1 MGRRTLLLIVA
12 CTALVAVAASS
23 AAADPIP
30 ITVTPPTDFG
40 SVLEGQA
47 STPQTLTIQNTG
59 AAAITLNQLTLAGTD
74 PGSFSIPAA
83 DDACSN
89 ATLNSGDTCDF
100 NVVFNPPSGAG
111 ERGVQTSLIDVGD
124 TAGDDAQEVDF
135 SGTAVAP
142 QIDVPASLPF
152 GSVQLGQSSSQIVTV
167 QNDGQGEL
175 DVTTPASPGGDFTV
189 SPTGTTCTGAGAQL
203 TPGDS
208 CNVNVVFTPSATGDE
223 NATLVVPSNDPDTPS
238 AQVPVSGTGTQ
249 GAVTFD
255 PTSLTFTTHLGTTS
269 PSQTI
274 SVQNT
279 GTAPLTIAGP
289 GNGVKI
295 NGTNQSNF
303 AVTGDGCTS
312 QTLQVGDSCDVSISF
327 TTTVMAQRT
336 ANLQIKDDG
345 AGGTQLAPLSGTGIQ
360 SGPVT
365 VTPTSNNFGSVA
377 EGSSSS
383 AQTFTFTNTGGDT
396 VTFPNAPGTF
406 SLTGTNPGDFSTAND
421 GCSGQTI
428 GAGDTCSVDVTFSPP
443 VGAGVRGARS
453 ATLSVTGG
461 FVNSPLTVKLTG
473 TATAPAISVPSTVN
487 FGNVAVGGQ
496 PGQQT
501 VTVKNNGAGTLTIGQ
516 IGAPSG
522 AGFSIVTDGCSNTGL
537 TAGQTCSVVLQF
549 QPSSTGAATGTLQ
562 IPHNDPDT
570 TNPVSISLTA
580 NGTQVG
586 PVTISPTSATFGS
599 VVEGSSSLPK
609 TFTVTNTGT
618 APLTG
623 LSVGLGGSGQ
633 SNFTI
638 TTDNCSPSGTTVNP
652 GKSCTFKVE
661 FTPAQGAGVRGPQT
675 ATVTVSGPTN
685 ASGLPQSL
693 GLSGTATA
701 PTISLPAS
709 YDFGNVPIG
718 QTATHAITVKN
729 TGSGTLDVTGQ
740 KITSPG
746 FSVSTDGCAAPTGL
760 LAAGDSCTI
769 TVQFQSTEVGTAS
782 GTLSVPNNDP
792 DAAHPAQVSL
802 SATGTMAGPVTVT
815 PGTKTFS
822 SQVEGT
828 TSAAQTFTVTNT
840 GTAPVAL
847 GPPPVVSLGGASPG
861 SFTLSGNTC
870 ASLTQLGA
878 AKSCVFKVAF
888 SPPVAAGTRGA
899 QNASVTVNGGA
910 DLPQTVPLSGTAT
923 SPTLSI
929 PNSVGFGSTLVGT
942 PVSNKVTISNTGT
955 GTLNVAFQNITG
967 AGFSVGTNG
976 CAGTA
981 GNLTAGKSCSITV
994 VFNPSSPGAASG
1006 TLKVTDNDPDSPN
1019 PASVSLTGTGTQIG
1033 PVTLGPGS
1041 NNFGSQLEGTQLEPA
1056 DVHRHEHRH
1065 GHADRRQG
1073 LAGRRQRRQ
1082 LRAQERQLH
1091 RRPRHGWRRLHLPGC
1106 LLTAGWGRRPWHSQR
1121 QRLGDGQRTK
1131 HARAVDADRPRDR
1144 PADRRAGQR
1153 RRLRQRAGRHHRP
1166 AAGRGHQ
1173 HRPGNAGG
1181 RRGEHDGQRLLG
1193 GEQRLRRRQRNAERE
1208 PELQHHGRLP
1218 VDQPGI
1224 GDRRAAGLE
1233 QRSGRLRHD
1242 AGDPDRH
1249 RHPAVRQHHRQHGLQ
1264 HRRGNHQQPAGDHR
1278 AQHGQRTPQDHH
1290 GLAGRGEPDIVRE
1303 VQRRLFEPVGGS
1315 REHVRHQRHL
1325 HCQRQQPQVR
1335 HPGRRRQ
1342 RTG

>member
-1 MGRRTLLLIVA
+1 MRAARATPSTGSRHQHGQTHSLLLIVA

-30 ITVTPPTDFG
+30 ITITPPADFG

-74 PGSFSIPAA
+74 PGSFSIPVA

-142 QIDVPASLPF
+142 QIDVPGSLPF

-327 TTTVMAQRT
+327 TTTLMAQRT

-383 AQTFTFTNTGGDT
+383 AQTFTFTNTGGDS
-396 VTFPNAPGTF
+396 VTFPDAPGTF

-428 GAGDTCSVDVTFSPP
+428 GAGDTCSVDVKFSPP
-443 VGAGVRGARS
+443 VGAGVRGARG

-473 TATAPAISVPSTVN
+473 TAAAPAISVPSTVN
-487 FGNVAVGGQ
+487 FGNVPVGGQ

-501 VTVKNNGAGTLTIGQ
+501 VTVENNGAGTLTIGQ

-580 NGTQVG
+580 TGTQVG
-586 PVTISPTSATFGS
+586 
-599 VVEGSSSLPK
+599 
-609 TFTVTNTGT
+609 TGDD
-618 APLTG
+618 LTD
-623 LSVGLGGSGQ
+623 VGDVRIGGRGQ
-633 SNFTI
+633 
-638 TTDNCSPSGTTVNP
+638 
-652 GKSCTFKVE
+652 
-661 FTPAQGAGVRGPQT
+661 Q
-675 ATVTVSGPTN
+675 
-685 ASGLPQSL
+685 
-693 GLSGTATA
+693 
-701 PTISLPAS
+701 
-709 YDFGNVPIG
+709 
-718 QTATHAITVKN
+718 
-729 TGSGTLDVTGQ
+729 
-740 KITSPG
+740 
-746 FSVSTDGCAAPTGL
+746 
-760 LAAGDSCTI
+760 LAA
-769 TVQFQSTEVGTAS
+769 E
-782 GTLSVPNNDP
+782 
-792 DAAHPAQVSL
+792 
-802 SATGTMAGPVTVT
+802 
-815 PGTKTFS
+815 
-822 SQVEGT
+822 
-828 TSAAQTFTVTNT
+828 
-840 GTAPVAL
+840 
-847 GPPPVVSLGGASPG
+847 
-861 SFTLSGNTC
+861 
-870 ASLTQLGA
+870 
-878 AKSCVFKVAF
+878 
-888 SPPVAAGTRGA
+888 
-899 QNASVTVNGGA
+899 
-910 DLPQTVPLSGTAT
+910 
-923 SPTLSI
+923 
-929 PNSVGFGSTLVGT
+929 
-942 PVSNKVTISNTGT
+942 
-955 GTLNVAFQNITG
+955 
-967 AGFSVGTNG
+967 
-976 CAGTA
+976 
-981 GNLTAGKSCSITV
+981 
-994 VFNPSSPGAASG
+994 
-1006 TLKVTDNDPDSPN
+1006 
-1019 PASVSLTGTGTQIG
+1019 
-1033 PVTLGPGS
+1033 
-1041 NNFGSQLEGTQLEPA
+1041 
-1056 DVHRHEHRH
+1056 DVHRHQHRH
-1065 GHADRRQG
+1065 GTPDRAERGPGRQRPEQLHDHDRQLQPFG
-1073 LAGRRQRRQ
+1073 HHGESRQDVHLQGRVHTGAGRRG
-1082 LRAQERQLH
+1082 AW
-1091 RRPRHGWRRLHLPGC
+1091 PPDGHGYRL
-1106 LLTAGWGRRPWHSQR
+1106 
-1121 QRLGDGQRTK
+1121 
-1131 HARAVDADRPRDR
+1131 RDR
-1144 PADRRAGQR
+1144 PTPPGCRSPSGCRAR
-1153 RRLRQRAGRHHRP
+1153 PRLPPSASRP
-1166 AAGRGHQ
+1166 ATTSATSRSA
-1173 HRPGNAGG
+1173 RP
-1181 RRGEHDGQRLLG
+1181 RRT
-1193 GEQRLRRRQRNAERE
+1193 
-1208 PELQHHGRLP
+1208 
-1218 VDQPGI
+1218 
-1224 GDRRAAGLE
+1224 
-1233 QRSGRLRHD
+1233 RSR
-1242 AGDPDRH
+1242 
-1249 RHPAVRQHHRQHGLQ
+1249 
-1264 HRRGNHQQPAGDHR
+1264 
-1278 AQHGQRTPQDHH
+1278 
-1290 GLAGRGEPDIVRE
+1290 
-1303 VQRRLFEPVGGS
+1303 
-1315 REHVRHQRHL
+1315 
-1325 HCQRQQPQVR
+1325 
-1335 HPGRRRQ
+1335 
-1342 RTG
+1342 

>member
-30 ITVTPPTDFG
+30 ITITPPADFG

-74 PGSFSIPAA
+74 TESFSIPVA

-142 QIDVPASLPF
+142 QIDVPGSLPF

-189 SPTGTTCTGAGAQL
+189 SPTGTTCTGAGAHL

-208 CNVNVVFTPSATGDE
+208 CNVNVVFTPSATGAE

-383 AQTFTFTNTGGDT
+383 AQTFTFTNTGGDS

-406 SLTGTNPGDFSTAND
+406 SLTGANPGDFSTAND

-487 FGNVAVGGQ
+487 FGNVPVGGQ
-496 PGQQT
+496 PGQHT

-580 NGTQVG
+580 TGTQVG

-661 FTPAQGAGVRGPQT
+661 FSPAQGAGVRGPQT
-675 ATVTVSGPTN
+675 ATVTVSGPAN

-847 GPPPVVSLGGASPG
+847 GPAPVVSLGGASPG

-888 SPPVAAGTRGA
+888 SPPVAAGTRGV

-923 SPTLSI
+923 SPTLNI
-929 PNSVGFGSTLVGT
+929 PNSLGFGSTLVGT
-942 PVSNKVTISNTGT
+942 PVSNKVTISNSGT

-967 AGFSVGTNG
+967 AGFSVGTNA

-981 GNLTAGKSCSITV
+981 GKLTTGKSCSITV
-994 VFNPSSPGAASG
+994 VFNPSSPGPANG

-1041 NNFGSQLEGTQLEPA
+1041 NNFGSQLEGTSSNPQTFTVTNTGTATLTVGKVSLGGANAGSFALKNDNCTAAHVTGGAACTFQVVFSPPVGANVRGTRTATVSVTGNAPNMPGPSSLTGNATAPEIGVPGNVVDFGNVPVGTTA
-1056 DVHRHEHRH
+1056 QQQVAVTNIGQGTLVVGAVSTMGSGFSVANNGCAGGNGTLNANQSCNITVAYQSTNPGSATGALQVSSNDPDVS
-1065 GHADRRQG
+1065 GTT
-1073 LAGRRQRRQ
+1073 
-1082 LRAQERQLH
+1082 
-1091 RRPRHGWRRLHLPGC
+1091 PVT
-1106 LLTAGWGRRPWHSQR
+1106 LTATGTQPSVSITGNTAFSTAVGTTSSPQAITVHNTGNAPLKITTVSLGGANPTSFAKSSDGCSSQS
-1121 QRLGDGQRTK
+1121 
-1131 HARAVDADRPRDR
+1131 V
-1144 PADRRAGQR
+1144 
-1153 RRLRQRAGRHHRP
+1153 
-1166 AAGRGHQ
+1166 AAG
-1173 HRPGNAGG
+1173 NTCVINVTFTAS
-1181 RRGEHDGQRLLG
+1181 D
-1193 GEQRLRRRQRNAERE
+1193 
-1208 PELQHHGRLP
+1208 
-1218 VDQPGI
+1218 
-1224 GDRRAAGLE
+1224 
-1233 QRSGRLRHD
+1233 
-1242 AGDPDRH
+1242 
-1249 RHPAVRQHHRQHGLQ
+1249 
-1264 HRRGNHQQPAGDHR
+1264 
-1278 AQHGQRTPQDHH
+1278 T
-1290 GLAGRGEPDIVRE
+1290 
-1303 VQRRLFEPVGGS
+1303 
-1315 REHVRHQRHL
+1315 
-1325 HCQRQQPQVR
+1325 QPQVR